1 MNKMK
6 LITATPIKLNPTQKN
21 STKAVN
27 VAFRT
32 IAVEH
37 AQEEKIQLIGFGI
50 FEIRKCTKR
59 TSRIFKWLI
68 QR

>member
-1 MNKMK
+1 MNNMK
-6 LITATPIKLNPTQKN
+6 LITATPIKVNPTKKN

-27 VAFRT
+27 IVFRT

-37 AQEEKIQLIGFGI
+37 TQEEKIQLIGFGI

-59 TSRIFKWLI
+59 TSRIFNRLI